1 MEPVDINSKELQEL
15 KSEFNDLKETLN
27 KQRIVNKELLDQ
39 IRRQKTSF
47 IGKDL
52 AKRMSMDIITIPMI
66 IVICH
71 AVGWPI
77 WFAVAV
83 SIWALIDLIA
93 VLVGRKKFD
102 TRRKMLDGDV
112 LTVAKTVKEYKRFYH
127 LSVVVGAIPA
137 VALVAFVLI
146 RIYTQSA
153 PDENML
159 FPTAIYIFTCVAGVL
174 YAVKTYRKKMEA
186 CDNLIDV
193 KTYRKKME
201 ACDNLI
207 DSLERE

>member
-1 MEPVDINSKELQEL
+1 MSKTMEPVDINSKELQEL

-27 KQRIVNKELLDQ
+27 KQRIVNEEFLAQVRK
-39 IRRQKTSF
+39 QKASF

-71 AVGWPI
+71 AIGWPM

-83 SIWALIDLIA
+83 SVWALIDLIA
-93 VLVGRKKFD
+93 VLVERNKFD
-102 TRRKMLDGDV
+102 TQKMLDDDV
-112 LTVAKTVKEYKRFYH
+112 LTVAKTVKEYKKFYH
-127 LSVVVGAIPA
+127 LSMLTGAIPA
-137 VALVAFVLI
+137 VILVAFILI
-146 RIYTQSA
+146 RIYTQTA

-174 YAVKTYRKKMEA
+174 LSVKTYRKKMGA
-186 CDNLIDV
+186 CNNLI
-193 KTYRKKME
+193 E
-201 ACDNLI
+201 
-207 DSLERE
+207 SLENRPESITT

>member
-39 IRRQKTSF
+39 IRKQKTSF

-52 AKRMSMDIITIPMI
+52 TKRMSLDIITIPMI

-102 TRRKMLDGDV
+102 TRKMLDDDV
-112 LTVAKTVKEYKRFYH
+112 LTAAKTVKEYKRFYH

-186 CDNLIDV
+186 CDS
-193 KTYRKKME
+193 
-201 ACDNLI
+201 LI

>member
-27 KQRIVNKELLDQ
+27 KQRIVNKELLAQ
-39 IRRQKTSF
+39 VQKQKASF

-71 AVGWPI
+71 AIGWPM
-77 WFAVAV
+77 WFAAAV
-83 SIWALIDLIA
+83 SIWALIDLLA

-102 TRRKMLDGDV
+102 TRKMLDDDV
-112 LTVAKTVKEYKRFYH
+112 LTAAKTVKEYKRFYH

-146 RIYTQSA
+146 RIYAQSA
-153 PDENML
+153 PDDNML
-159 FPTAIYIFTCVAGVL
+159 LPTAIYIFACLAGIL
-174 YAVKTYRKKMEA
+174 LSIKTYRK
-186 CDNLIDV
+186 
-193 KTYRKKME
+193 TME

-207 DSLERE
+207 DSLESE

>member
-27 KQRIVNKELLDQ
+27 KQRIVNKELLAQ
-39 IRRQKTSF
+39 VQKQKTSF

-71 AVGWPI
+71 AIGWPM
-77 WFAVAV
+77 WFAAAV
-83 SIWALIDLIA
+83 SIWALIDLLA
-93 VLVGRKKFD
+93 VLVGRKRFD
-102 TRRKMLDGDV
+102 TQKMLDDDV
-112 LTVAKTVKEYKRFYH
+112 LTVAKTVKEYKKFYH
-127 LSVVVGAIPA
+127 LSMMIGAIPDI
-137 VALVAFVLI
+137 ALVAFILI

-174 YAVKTYRKKMEA
+174 FS
-186 CDNLIDV
+186 V

-207 DSLERE
+207 DSLENKSESITA

>member
-15 KSEFNDLKETLN
+15 KSDFNDLKETLN
-27 KQRIVNKELLDQ
+27 KQRIVNKELLAQ
-39 IRRQKTSF
+39 VQKQKTSF

-71 AVGWPI
+71 AIGWPM
-77 WFAVAV
+77 WFAAAV
-83 SIWALIDLIA
+83 SLWALIDLIA
-93 VLVGRKKFD
+93 VLVGRKKFN
-102 TRRKMLDGDV
+102 TQKMLDDDV
-112 LTVAKTVKEYKRFYH
+112 LTVAKTVKVFKKFYH
-127 LSVVVGAIPA
+127 LSMVIGAIPA

-153 PDENML
+153 PNENML
-159 FPTAIYIFTCVAGVL
+159 LPMVIYIFACLAGTL
-174 YAVKTYRKKMEA
+174 
-186 CDNLIDV
+186 LSV

-207 DSLERE
+207 DSLENKSESITA

>member
-15 KSEFNDLKETLN
+15 KSEYNDLKETLN
-27 KQRIVNKELLDQ
+27 KQRIVNKELLEQ
-39 IRRQKTSF
+39 IRKQKTSF

-52 AKRMSMDIITIPMI
+52 TKRMSLDIITIPMI

-77 WFAVAV
+77 WFEVAV

-102 TRRKMLDGDV
+102 TRKMLDDDV
-112 LTVAKTVKEYKRFYH
+112 LTAAKTVKEYKRFYH

-186 CDNLIDV
+186 CDNLID
-193 KTYRKKME
+193 
-201 ACDNLI
+201 
-207 DSLERE
+207 SLESE

>member
-1 MEPVDINSKELQEL
+1 MSKTMEPVDINSKELQEL

-27 KQRIVNKELLDQ
+27 KQRIVNKELLAQ
-39 IRRQKTSF
+39 VQKQKTSF

-71 AVGWPI
+71 AIGWPM
-77 WFAVAV
+77 WFAAAV
-83 SIWALIDLIA
+83 SIWALIDLLA
-93 VLVGRKKFD
+93 VLVGRKRFD
-102 TRRKMLDGDV
+102 TQKMLDDDV
-112 LTVAKTVKEYKRFYH
+112 LTVAKTVKEYKKFYH
-127 LSVVVGAIPA
+127 LSMMIGAIPA
-137 VALVAFVLI
+137 IALVAFILI

-174 YAVKTYRKKMEA
+174 FSV
-186 CDNLIDV
+186 LFSV

-207 DSLERE
+207 DSLENKSESITA

>member
-1 MEPVDINSKELQEL
+1 MSKTMEPVDINSKELQEL

-27 KQRIVNKELLDQ
+27 KQRIVNKELLAQ
-39 IRRQKTSF
+39 VQKQKASF

-71 AVGWPI
+71 AIGWPM
-77 WFAVAV
+77 WFAAAV
-83 SIWALIDLIA
+83 SIWALIDLVA

-102 TRRKMLDGDV
+102 AQKMLGDDV
-112 LTVAKTVKEYKRFYH
+112 LTAAKTVKEYKRFYH

-137 VALVAFVLI
+137 VALVAFVLV
-146 RIYTQSA
+146 RIYAQSA

-174 YAVKTYRKKMEA
+174 YAVKTYRK
-186 CDNLIDV
+186 
-193 KTYRKKME
+193 TME

-207 DSLERE
+207 DSLESE

>member
-1 MEPVDINSKELQEL
+1 MSKTMEPVDINSKELQEL

-27 KQRIVNKELLDQ
+27 KQRIVNKELLAQ
-39 IRRQKTSF
+39 VQKQKTSF

-52 AKRMSMDIITIPMI
+52 TKRMSMDIITIPMI

-71 AVGWPI
+71 AIGWPM
-77 WFAVAV
+77 WFAAAV
-83 SIWALIDLIA
+83 SIWALIDLLA
-93 VLVGRKKFD
+93 VLVGRKRFD
-102 TRRKMLDGDV
+102 TQKMLDDDV
-112 LTVAKTVKEYKRFYH
+112 LTVAKTVKEYKKFYH
-127 LSVVVGAIPA
+127 LSMMIGAIPA
-137 VALVAFVLI
+137 ITLVAFILI

-159 FPTAIYIFTCVAGVL
+159 FPTAIYIFTCVAGAL
-174 YAVKTYRKKMEA
+174 FS
-186 CDNLIDV
+186 V

-207 DSLERE
+207 DSLENKSESITA

>member
-1 MEPVDINSKELQEL
+1 MSKTMEPVDINSKELQEL

-27 KQRIVNKELLDQ
+27 KQRIVNKELLAQ
-39 IRRQKTSF
+39 VQKQKTSF

-52 AKRMSMDIITIPMI
+52 AKRMSMDIINIPMI

-71 AVGWPI
+71 ATGWPM
-77 WFAVAV
+77 WFAAAV
-83 SIWALIDLIA
+83 SIWALIDLLA
-93 VLVGRKKFD
+93 VLVGRKRFD
-102 TRRKMLDGDV
+102 TQKMLDDDV
-112 LTVAKTVKEYKRFYH
+112 LTVAKTVKEYKKFYH
-127 LSVVVGAIPA
+127 LSVVIGAIPA
-137 VALVAFVLI
+137 VTLVAFILI

-159 FPTAIYIFTCVAGVL
+159 FLTAIYIFTCVAGVL
-174 YAVKTYRKKMEA
+174 FS
-186 CDNLIDV
+186 V

-207 DSLERE
+207 DSLENKSESITA

>member
-1 MEPVDINSKELQEL
+1 MSKTMEPVDINSKELQEL

-27 KQRIVNKELLDQ
+27 KQRIVNKELLAQ
-39 IRRQKTSF
+39 VQKQKTSF

-71 AVGWPI
+71 AIGWPM
-77 WFAVAV
+77 WFAAAV
-83 SIWALIDLIA
+83 SIWALIDLLA
-93 VLVGRKKFD
+93 VLVGRKRFD
-102 TRRKMLDGDV
+102 TQKMLDDYV
-112 LTVAKTVKEYKRFYH
+112 LTVAKTVKEYKKFYH
-127 LSVVVGAIPA
+127 LSMMIGAIPA

-174 YAVKTYRKKMEA
+174 FS
-186 CDNLIDV
+186 V

-207 DSLERE
+207 DSLENE

>member
-27 KQRIVNKELLDQ
+27 KQRIVNKELLEQ
-39 IRRQKTSF
+39 IRKQKTSF

-52 AKRMSMDIITIPMI
+52 TKRMSMDIITIPMI

-71 AVGWPI
+71 AVGWPV

-102 TRRKMLDGDV
+102 TRKMLDDDV
-112 LTVAKTVKEYKRFYH
+112 LTAAKTVKEYKRFYH

-174 YAVKTYRKKMEA
+174 FSVKTYRKKMEA
-186 CDNLIDV
+186 CD
-193 KTYRKKME
+193 K
-201 ACDNLI
+201 LI
-207 DSLERE
+207 DSLESE

>member
-1 MEPVDINSKELQEL
+1 MSKTMEPVDINSKELQEL

-27 KQRIVNKELLDQ
+27 KQRIVNKELLAQ
-39 IRRQKTSF
+39 IRKQKTSF

-52 AKRMSMDIITIPMI
+52 TKRMSMDIITIPMI

-83 SIWALIDLIA
+83 SIWALIDLVA

-102 TRRKMLDGDV
+102 TRKMLDGDV

-137 VALVAFVLI
+137 VALVAFVLV
-146 RIYTQSA
+146 RIYAQSA
-153 PDENML
+153 PDDNML
-159 FPTAIYIFTCVAGVL
+159 LPTAIYIFACLAGIL
-174 YAVKTYRKKMEA
+174 
-186 CDNLIDV
+186 LSI

-207 DSLERE
+207 DSLESE

>member
-1 MEPVDINSKELQEL
+1 MSKTMEPVDINSKELQEL

-27 KQRIVNKELLDQ
+27 KQRIVNKELLAQ
-39 IRRQKTSF
+39 VQKQKTSF

-71 AVGWPI
+71 ATGWPM
-77 WFAVAV
+77 WFAAAV
-83 SIWALIDLIA
+83 SIWALIDLLA
-93 VLVGRKKFD
+93 VLVGRKRFD
-102 TRRKMLDGDV
+102 TQKMLDDDV
-112 LTVAKTVKEYKRFYH
+112 LTAAKTVKEYKRFYH

-174 YAVKTYRKKMEA
+174 FS
-186 CDNLIDV
+186 V

-207 DSLERE
+207 DSLENKSESITA

>member
-27 KQRIVNKELLDQ
+27 KQRIVNKELLEQ
-39 IRRQKTSF
+39 IRKQKTSF

-52 AKRMSMDIITIPMI
+52 TKRMSTDIITIPMI

-71 AVGWPI
+71 AVGWPV

-102 TRRKMLDGDV
+102 TQKMLDDDV
-112 LTVAKTVKEYKRFYH
+112 LTAAKTVKEYKRFYH

-153 PDENML
+153 SDGNMM
-159 FPTAIYIFTCVAGVL
+159 FPTAIFIFDFLAGIL
-174 YAVKTYRKKMEA
+174 
-186 CDNLIDV
+186 LSV

-207 DSLERE
+207 DSLESE

>member
-15 KSEFNDLKETLN
+15 KSEFNELKETLN
-27 KQRIVNKELLDQ
+27 KQRIVNKELLAQ
-39 IRRQKTSF
+39 VQKQKASF

-71 AVGWPI
+71 AIGWPM
-77 WFAVAV
+77 WFAAAV
-83 SIWALIDLIA
+83 SIWALIDLVA

-102 TRRKMLDGDV
+102 AQKMLGDDV
-112 LTVAKTVKEYKRFYH
+112 LTAAKTVKEYKRFYH

-186 CDNLIDV
+186 CDNLI
-193 KTYRKKME
+193 E
-201 ACDNLI
+201 
-207 DSLERE
+207 SLENE

>member
-1 MEPVDINSKELQEL
+1 MSKTMEPVDINSKELQKL
-15 KSEFNDLKETLN
+15 KSDFNDLKETLN
-27 KQRIVNKELLDQ
+27 KQRIVNKELLVQ
-39 IRRQKTSF
+39 VQKQKTSF

-71 AVGWPI
+71 AIGWPM
-77 WFAVAV
+77 WFAAAV
-83 SIWALIDLIA
+83 SIWALIDLLA

-102 TRRKMLDGDV
+102 TQKMLDDDV
-112 LTVAKTVKEYKRFYH
+112 LTVAKTVKEYKKFYH
-127 LSVVVGAIPA
+127 LSMMIGAIPA
-137 VALVAFVLI
+137 VALVAFILI

-174 YAVKTYRKKMEA
+174 FS
-186 CDNLIDV
+186 V

-207 DSLERE
+207 DSLENE

>member
-27 KQRIVNKELLDQ
+27 KQRIVNQELLEQ
-39 IRRQKTSF
+39 IRKQKTSF

-52 AKRMSMDIITIPMI
+52 TKRMSMDIITIPMI

-83 SIWALIDLIA
+83 SIWALIDLVA

-102 TRRKMLDGDV
+102 TRKMLDDDV
-112 LTVAKTVKEYKRFYH
+112 LTAAKTVKEYKRFYH

-153 PDENML
+153 PDDNMML
-159 FPTAIYIFTCVAGVL
+159 PTAIYIFACLAGIL
-174 YAVKTYRKKMEA
+174 
-186 CDNLIDV
+186 LSV

-207 DSLERE
+207 DSLESE

>member
-27 KQRIVNKELLDQ
+27 KQRIVNKELLEQ
-39 IRRQKTSF
+39 IRKQKTSF

-52 AKRMSMDIITIPMI
+52 TKRMSTDIITIPMI

-71 AVGWPI
+71 AVGWPV

-102 TRRKMLDGDV
+102 TQKMLDDDV
-112 LTVAKTVKEYKRFYH
+112 LTAAKTVKEYKRFYH

-159 FPTAIYIFTCVAGVL
+159 FPTVIYIFTCVAGVL
-174 YAVKTYRKKMEA
+174 FSVKTYRKKMEA
-186 CDNLIDV
+186 CD
-193 KTYRKKME
+193 K
-201 ACDNLI
+201 LI
-207 DSLERE
+207 DSLESE

>member
-1 MEPVDINSKELQEL
+1 MSKTMEPVDINSKELQEL

-27 KQRIVNKELLDQ
+27 KQRIVNKELLAQ
-39 IRRQKTSF
+39 VQKQKTSF

-71 AVGWPI
+71 AVGWPM
-77 WFAVAV
+77 WFAAAV
-83 SIWALIDLIA
+83 SIWALIDLLA
-93 VLVGRKKFD
+93 VLVGRKRFD
-102 TRRKMLDGDV
+102 TQKMLDDDV
-112 LTVAKTVKEYKRFYH
+112 LTVAKTVKEYKKFYH
-127 LSVVVGAIPA
+127 LSMMIGAIPA
-137 VALVAFVLI
+137 IALVAFILI

-174 YAVKTYRKKMEA
+174 FS
-186 CDNLIDV
+186 V

-207 DSLERE
+207 DSLENKSESITA

>member
-1 MEPVDINSKELQEL
+1 MDINSKELQEL

-27 KQRIVNKELLDQ
+27 KQRIVNKELLEQ
-39 IRRQKTSF
+39 IRKQKTSF

-52 AKRMSMDIITIPMI
+52 TKRMSMDMVTIPMI

-83 SIWALIDLIA
+83 SIWALIDLVA

-102 TRRKMLDGDV
+102 TRKMLDGDV

-153 PDENML
+153 PDDNMML
-159 FPTAIYIFTCVAGVL
+159 PTAIYIFACLAGIL
-174 YAVKTYRKKMEA
+174 
-186 CDNLIDV
+186 LSV

-207 DSLERE
+207 DSLESE

>member
-1 MEPVDINSKELQEL
+1 MSKTMEPVDINSKELQEL

-27 KQRIVNKELLDQ
+27 KQRIVNKELLEQ
-39 IRRQKTSF
+39 IRKQKTSF

-52 AKRMSMDIITIPMI
+52 TKRMSLDIITIPMI

-102 TRRKMLDGDV
+102 TQKMLDVDV
-112 LTVAKTVKEYKRFYH
+112 LTAAKTVKEYKKFYH
-127 LSVVVGAIPA
+127 LSTVIGAIPA
-137 VALVAFVLI
+137 VAMTAYIVL
-146 RIYTQSA
+146 RIYSQGASGN
-153 PDENML
+153 DML
-159 FPTAIYIFTCVAGVL
+159 WVGVL
-174 YAVKTYRKKMEA
+174 LFVTYLIAVLVTVIKYKKLMSS
-186 CDNLIDV
+186 CDNLI
-193 KTYRKKME
+193 E
-201 ACDNLI
+201 
-207 DSLERE
+207 SLESK

>member
-27 KQRIVNKELLDQ
+27 KQRIVNKELLEQ
-39 IRRQKTSF
+39 IRKQKTSF

-52 AKRMSMDIITIPMI
+52 TKRMSMDIITIPMI

-93 VLVGRKKFD
+93 VLIGRKKFD
-102 TRRKMLDGDV
+102 TQKMLDDDV
-112 LTVAKTVKEYKRFYH
+112 LTAAKTVKEYKRFYH

-186 CDNLIDV
+186 CDNLID
-193 KTYRKKME
+193 
-201 ACDNLI
+201 
-207 DSLERE
+207 SLENE

>member
-27 KQRIVNKELLDQ
+27 KQRIVNKELLEQ
-39 IRRQKTSF
+39 IRKQKTSF

-52 AKRMSMDIITIPMI
+52 TKRMSMDIITIPMI

-71 AVGWPI
+71 AVGWPM
-77 WFAVAV
+77 WFAAAV
-83 SIWALIDLIA
+83 SIWALIDLLA

-102 TRRKMLDGDV
+102 TRKMLDDDV

-137 VALVAFVLI
+137 VAMVAFVLI

-174 YAVKTYRKKMEA
+174 YAVKTYRKTMEA
-186 CDNLIDV
+186 CDNLI
-193 KTYRKKME
+193 E
-201 ACDNLI
+201 
-207 DSLERE
+207 SLESE

>member
-15 KSEFNDLKETLN
+15 KSEYNDLKETLN
-27 KQRIVNKELLDQ
+27 KQRIVNQELLEQ
-39 IRRQKTSF
+39 IRKQKTSF

-52 AKRMSMDIITIPMI
+52 TKRMSMDIITIPMI

-83 SIWALIDLIA
+83 SIWALIDLVA

-102 TRRKMLDGDV
+102 TRKMLDDDV
-112 LTVAKTVKEYKRFYH
+112 LTAAKTVKEYKRFYH

-186 CDNLIDV
+186 CDNLID
-193 KTYRKKME
+193 
-201 ACDNLI
+201 
-207 DSLERE
+207 SLESE

>member
-1 MEPVDINSKELQEL
+1 MSKTMEPVDINSKELQEL
-15 KSEFNDLKETLN
+15 KSEYNDLKETLN
-27 KQRIVNKELLDQ
+27 KQRIVNQELLEQ
-39 IRRQKTSF
+39 IRKQKTSF

-52 AKRMSMDIITIPMI
+52 TKRMSMDIITIPMI

-83 SIWALIDLIA
+83 SIWALIDLVA

-102 TRRKMLDGDV
+102 TRKMLDDDV
-112 LTVAKTVKEYKRFYH
+112 LTAAKTVKEYKRFYH

-137 VALVAFVLI
+137 VAL
-146 RIYTQSA
+146 
-153 PDENML
+153 ENML

-186 CDNLIDV
+186 CDNLID
-193 KTYRKKME
+193 
-201 ACDNLI
+201 
-207 DSLERE
+207 SLESE

>member
-15 KSEFNDLKETLN
+15 KSEFNDMKETLN
-27 KQRIVNKELLDQ
+27 KQRIVNKELLEQ
-39 IRRQKTSF
+39 IRKQKTSF

-52 AKRMSMDIITIPMI
+52 TKRMSMDIITIPMI

-83 SIWALIDLIA
+83 SIWAAIDLLA

-102 TRRKMLDGDV
+102 TRKMLDDDV
-112 LTVAKTVKEYKRFYH
+112 LTAAKTVKEYKRFYH

-153 PDENML
+153 SDDNML
-159 FPTAIYIFTCVAGVL
+159 LPTAIYIFACLAGIL
-174 YAVKTYRKKMEA
+174 
-186 CDNLIDV
+186 LSV

-207 DSLERE
+207 DSLEN

>member
-15 KSEFNDLKETLN
+15 KSEYNDLKETLN
-27 KQRIVNKELLDQ
+27 KQRIVNKELLEQ
-39 IRRQKTSF
+39 IRKQKTSF

-52 AKRMSMDIITIPMI
+52 TKRMSMDIITIPMI

-83 SIWALIDLIA
+83 SIWALIDLVA

-102 TRRKMLDGDV
+102 TRKMLDDDV
-112 LTVAKTVKEYKRFYH
+112 LTAAKTVKEYKRFYH

-174 YAVKTYRKKMEA
+174 FSVKTYRKKMEA
-186 CDNLIDV
+186 CDS
-193 KTYRKKME
+193 
-201 ACDNLI
+201 LI
-207 DSLERE
+207 DSLEN

>member
-1 MEPVDINSKELQEL
+1 MEPVDINSKELQKL
-15 KSEFNDLKETLN
+15 KSEFNELKETLN
-27 KQRIVNKELLDQ
+27 KQRIVNKELLAQ
-39 IRRQKTSF
+39 VQKQKASF

-83 SIWALIDLIA
+83 SIWALIDLLA
-93 VLVGRKKFD
+93 VLAGRKKFD
-102 TRRKMLDGDV
+102 TRKMLDDDV
-112 LTVAKTVKEYKRFYH
+112 LTAAKTVKEFKKFYH
-127 LSVVVGAIPA
+127 LSMVIGAIPA

-153 PDENML
+153 PNENML
-159 FPTAIYIFTCVAGVL
+159 LPMVIYIFACLAGIL
-174 YAVKTYRKKMEA
+174 
-186 CDNLIDV
+186 LSV

-207 DSLERE
+207 DSLENKSESITA

>member
-27 KQRIVNKELLDQ
+27 KQRIVNKELLEQ
-39 IRRQKTSF
+39 IRKQKTSF

-52 AKRMSMDIITIPMI
+52 TKRMSTDIITIPMI

-71 AVGWPI
+71 AVGWPV

-102 TRRKMLDGDV
+102 TQKMLDDDV
-112 LTVAKTVKEYKRFYH
+112 LTAAKTVKEYKRFYH

-153 PDENML
+153 SDGNMM
-159 FPTAIYIFTCVAGVL
+159 FPTAIFIFAFL
-174 YAVKTYRKKMEA
+174 A
-186 CDNLIDV
+186 CILLSV

-207 DSLERE
+207 DSLESE

>member
-27 KQRIVNKELLDQ
+27 KQRIVNQELLEQ
-39 IRRQKTSF
+39 IRKQKTSF

-52 AKRMSMDIITIPMI
+52 TKRMSMDIITIPMI

-83 SIWALIDLIA
+83 SIWALIDLVA

-102 TRRKMLDGDV
+102 TRKMLDDDV
-112 LTVAKTVKEYKRFYH
+112 LTAAKTVKEYKRFYH
-127 LSVVVGAIPA
+127 LSVVVGAFPT

-153 PDENML
+153 PDDNMML
-159 FPTAIYIFTCVAGVL
+159 PTAIYIFACLAGIL
-174 YAVKTYRKKMEA
+174 
-186 CDNLIDV
+186 LSV

-207 DSLERE
+207 DSLESE

>member
-15 KSEFNDLKETLN
+15 KSEYNDLKETLN
-27 KQRIVNKELLDQ
+27 KQRIVNKELLEQ
-39 IRRQKTSF
+39 IRKQKTSF

-52 AKRMSMDIITIPMI
+52 TKRMSMDIITIPMI

-83 SIWALIDLIA
+83 SIWALIDLVA
-93 VLVGRKKFD
+93 VLVERKKFD
-102 TRRKMLDGDV
+102 TLKMLDDDV
-112 LTVAKTVKEYKRFYH
+112 LTAAKTVKEYKRFYH
-127 LSVVVGAIPA
+127 LSMVAGAIPA

-153 PDENML
+153 SDDNML
-159 FPTAIYIFTCVAGVL
+159 LPTAIYIFACLAGIL
-174 YAVKTYRKKMEA
+174 LSVKTYRKKM
-186 CDNLIDV
+186 D
-193 KTYRKKME
+193 